1 MICAST
7 GYSHVQKAIVVLY
20 NSKYNRIHI
29 LFIHY
34 TCTTFSLCIY
44 NKMLYILVFNVAP
57 PYIRMRPAINTYQ
70 SSMLCVPSIYRY
82 YFFIAVYPPFQ

>member
-1 MICAST
+1 MICASA

-20 NSKYNRIHI
+20 NSKYNRIYI

-44 NKMLYILVFNVAP
+44 NKML
-57 PYIRMRPAINTYQ
+57 
-70 SSMLCVPSIYRY
+70 
-82 YFFIAVYPPFQ
+82 